1 MDNINDL
8 ENSSKEQLV
17 EKVESMQEEI
27 DSLKE
32 ENSKAKSNLMWKVRK
47 LEKDKVLIENEKIRL
62 ERETK
67 SLRSEVERFRSPPLV
82 LATIT
87 EVLDDYRMTVK
98 SSTGPSFLV
107 NYSKFL
113 DEKLLV
119 PGSRV
124 ALNQQ
129 TFGIVE
135 VLPSEKDANVT
146 GMEIETKPDIT
157 YDKIGGLEEQIVEV
171 KETVELPLKEPELFE
186 KIGID
191 PPKGIL
197 LYGPPGTGKT
207 LLAKA
212 VANETNAT
220 FIKIVAS
227 EFVKKYIGE
236 GARLVREVFELAKEK
251 APAIIFIDELDAVA
265 AKRLKS
271 STSGDR
277 EVQRTLMQLL
287 AELDGFESRGDIG
300 IIGATNRPDILDP
313 ALLRPGRFDRFIEV
327 PLPNDDGRKQ
337 ILKIHTKNMA
347 LDEEADLDLLSS
359 LTDGLSG
366 ADLKAVFTPANST
379 DTIVW
384 KSYNNGVATVDVNGR
399 VTGAKAGTLSILVG
413 GNKED
418 YEACM
423 PLFEAMG
430 TNINYQGEAGC
441 GQHAKMVNQIM
452 IAGTMSGLCEALSYA
467 KAKDLDC
474 ETVLKSVATGA
485 AGSKQLD
492 FFGEKILH
500 GDYTPGFFMKHFIKD
515 MKIALIEANQCELDL
530 DVLSQTLANYEVL
543 EAEGYG
549 DLGTQALI
557 KYYEEGYN
565 EEIIED

>member
-1 MDNINDL
+1 MDNFDDL
-8 ENSSKEQLV
+8 ENSSKEQLI
-17 EKVESMQEEI
+17 EKVEILQEEI
-27 DSLKE
+27 NYLRE
-32 ENSKAKSNLMWKVRK
+32 EKSKAKSNLMWKVRK
-47 LEKDKVLIENEKIRL
+47 LEKDKV
-62 ERETK
+62 
-67 SLRSEVERFRSPPLV
+67 
-82 LATIT
+82 ATIT
-87 EVLDDYRMTVK
+87 EVLDDNRMTVK

-135 VLPSEKDANVT
+135 ILPSEKDANVS

-157 YDKIGGLEEQIVEV
+157 YEKIGGLEEQIIEV
-171 KETVELPLKEPELFE
+171 KETVELPLTEPELFE
-186 KIGID
+186 KVGIE

-327 PLPNDDGRKQ
+327 PLPNVDGRRE
-337 ILKIHTKNMA
+337 ILKIHTKNMS
-347 LDEEADLDLLSS
+347 LDDEVSIDSLADITED
-359 LTDGLSG
+359 LSG
-366 ADLKAVFTPANST
+366 ADLKAVCTEAGMFAIREKRDKITVADFMDAIDKVMS
-379 DTIVW
+379 
-384 KSYNNGVATVDVNGR
+384 KS
-399 VTGAKAGTLSILVG
+399 
-413 GNKED
+413 KED
-418 YEACM
+418 EM
-423 PLFEAMG
+423 FK
-430 TNINYQGEAGC
+430 TEAGV
-441 GQHAKMVNQIM
+441 M
-452 IAGTMSGLCEALSYA
+452 
-467 KAKDLDC
+467 
-474 ETVLKSVATGA
+474 
-485 AGSKQLD
+485 
-492 FFGEKILH
+492 FG
-500 GDYTPGFFMKHFIKD
+500 
-515 MKIALIEANQCELDL
+515 
-530 DVLSQTLANYEVL
+530 
-543 EAEGYG
+543 
-549 DLGTQALI
+549 
-557 KYYEEGYN
+557 
-565 EEIIED
+565 

>member
-1 MDNINDL
+1 MIPMDNFDDL
-8 ENSSKEQLV
+8 ENTSKEQLIDTV
-17 EKVESMQEEI
+17 ENLQNEI
-27 DSLKE
+27 DLLKE
-32 ENSKAKSNLMWKVRK
+32 ENSKARSNLMFKVRK

-62 ERETK
+62 EKDNK
-67 SLRSEVERFRSPPLV
+67 SLRSEIDRFRSPPLV

-87 EVLDDYRMTVK
+87 EILDDNRMTVK

-135 VLPSEKDANVT
+135 VLPSEKDVNVS

-157 YDKIGGLEEQIVEV
+157 FEKIGGLEEQIREV
-171 KETVELPLKEPELFE
+171 KETVELPLTEPELFE
-186 KIGID
+186 KIGIE
-191 PPKGIL
+191 PPKGVL

-220 FIKIVAS
+220 FIKVVAS

-327 PLPNDDGRKQ
+327 PLPNLEGRRE
-337 ILKIHTKNMA
+337 ILKIHTKNMSF
-347 LDEEADLDLLSS
+347 DEEADIDLLVD

-366 ADLKAVFTPANST
+366 ADLKAVCTEAGIFAIRNKR
-379 DTIVW
+379 DKIA
-384 KSYNNGVATVDVNGR
+384 VADFMDAVDKVMS
-399 VTGAKAGTLSILVG
+399 K
-413 GNKED
+413 NKED
-418 YEACM
+418 EM
-423 PLFEAMG
+423 FN
-430 TNINYQGEAGC
+430 TEAGV
-441 GQHAKMVNQIM
+441 M
-452 IAGTMSGLCEALSYA
+452 
-467 KAKDLDC
+467 
-474 ETVLKSVATGA
+474 
-485 AGSKQLD
+485 
-492 FFGEKILH
+492 FG
-500 GDYTPGFFMKHFIKD
+500 
-515 MKIALIEANQCELDL
+515 
-530 DVLSQTLANYEVL
+530 
-543 EAEGYG
+543 
-549 DLGTQALI
+549 
-557 KYYEEGYN
+557 
-565 EEIIED
+565 

>member
-1 MDNINDL
+1 MDDFNDL
-8 ENSSKEQLV
+8 ENSSKEQLIQ
-17 EKVESMQEEI
+17 KVDYLQEEI
-27 DSLKE
+27 DILRE
-32 ENSKAKSNLMWKVRK
+32 EKSKAKSNLMWKVRK

-62 ERETK
+62 EREVK
-67 SLRSEVERFRSPPLV
+67 SLRSEVDRFRSPPLV

-87 EVLDDYRMTVK
+87 EVLDDHRMTVK

-135 VLPSEKDANVT
+135 VLPSEKDANVS

-157 YDKIGGLEEQIVEV
+157 YDKIGGLEEQIIEV
-171 KETVELPLKEPELFE
+171 KETVELPLTEPELFE
-186 KIGID
+186 RVGIE

-327 PLPNDDGRKQ
+327 PLPNEEGRRE
-337 ILKIHTKNMA
+337 ILKIHTKNMSF
-347 LDEEADLDLLSS
+347 DEEADVDLLAD
-359 LTDGLSG
+359 LTDGFSG
-366 ADLKAVFTPANST
+366 ADLKAVCTEAGMFAIRAKR
-379 DTIVW
+379 DKI
-384 KSYNNGVATVDVNGR
+384 TVDDFM
-399 VTGAKAGTLSILVG
+399 KAVDKVMDK
-413 GNKED
+413 NKED
-418 YEACM
+418 EI
-423 PLFEAMG
+423 FKS
-430 TNINYQGEAGC
+430 EAG
-441 GQHAKMVNQIM
+441 MM
-452 IAGTMSGLCEALSYA
+452 
-467 KAKDLDC
+467 
-474 ETVLKSVATGA
+474 
-485 AGSKQLD
+485 
-492 FFGEKILH
+492 FG
-500 GDYTPGFFMKHFIKD
+500 
-515 MKIALIEANQCELDL
+515 
-530 DVLSQTLANYEVL
+530 
-543 EAEGYG
+543 
-549 DLGTQALI
+549 
-557 KYYEEGYN
+557 
-565 EEIIED
+565 